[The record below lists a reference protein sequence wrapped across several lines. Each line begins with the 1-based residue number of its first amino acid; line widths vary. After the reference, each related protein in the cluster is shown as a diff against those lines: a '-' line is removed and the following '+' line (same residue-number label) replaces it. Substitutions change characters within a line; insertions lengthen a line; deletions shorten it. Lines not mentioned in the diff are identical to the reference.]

1 MFIRNFQ
8 GTYER
13 PSTAETLKTIKQR
26 HDESLRDYVKCFCNA
41 RNAITHIQD
50 IEIINAFRD
59 GVSDIKTVEEITMK
73 KPKTVADLLAV
84 ADVCIE
90 ASEARAR
97 LLESR
102 GKGPARR
109 KDDQEVNTA
118 EWGDR
123 KDHMD
128 QGFREK
134 QSSGQ
139 KERRPFRRTDD
150 AEKWCEIHRTAGHD
164 LEECKT
170 FLDHKK
176 MPPPAPLAPQ
186 EPRRGNHRR
195 ENSDDDEHMAEISM
209 TFGGSMSIT
218 SKTQGKKMQR
228 EISLAQ

>member
-1 MFIRNFQ
+1 VKTNFLHTVLTGAARSCLINLPEASIQSWDQLCAMFIGNFQ

-41 RNAITHIQD
+41 RNAIPHIQD

-59 GVSDIKTVEEITMK
+59 GVSDIKTVEEIAMK

-109 KDDQEVNTA
+109 KDDREVNTA
-118 EWGDR
+118 ERGDR
-123 KDHMD
+123 KDRRD
-128 QGFREK
+128 QGFRGK
-134 QSSGQ
+134 QSSDQ
-139 KERRPFRRTDD
+139 KERRPFRRPDD

-164 LEECKT
+164 LEECRT
-170 FLDHKK
+170 FLDRKR
-176 MPPPAPLAPQ
+176 MPPPAPLAP
-186 EPRRGNHRR
+186 
-195 ENSDDDEHMAEISM
+195 
-209 TFGGSMSIT
+209 
-218 SKTQGKKMQR
+218 
-228 EISLAQ
+228 